1 MTSKENILIFIIAI
15 MLIVGAIVLLAN
27 NRIKANESAK
37 LNSNEENIQ
46 SVQNTYNKQ
55 TVQEITN
62 PYVIELE
69 DGQKQ
74 NNSPTL
80 KEEKQFK
87 QIDIT
92 NINFVYNPGN
102 KMTTI
107 TADLTNVGTEE
118 QEQEVVSLRIL
129 DQNGDGIVTIE
140 ALIPNIKPE
149 ETRKLNSSV
158 SADLSNATNFEI
170 IEK

>member
-140 ALIPNIKPE
+140 ALIPNIKPK